1 MESVIAMLGL
11 TGFVAIT
18 KGIIPDLVFNAQ
30 SQIENK
36 DLSSMLQ
43 AKQSASEGIIPAIAR
58 YAGLPAFL
66 GLLWLQQ

>member
-1 MESVIAMLGL
+1 MLGL

-36 DLSSMLQ
+36 DLLSMLQ
-43 AKQSASEGIIPAIAR
+43 AKQSASEGIIPAISR
-58 YAGLPAFL
+58 YAGLPTF
-66 GLLWLQQ
+66 